1 MQATGRTRAT
11 AAAVALIFGLSACG
25 DSGGDSSDAEVKDE
39 IAEQLAEDGALDQ
52 DEADCFAGVIVDEIG
67 ADEVE
72 DVDFSAEEPPEGL
85 QEELAAAA
93 LKAIDDCDLDLSS
106 LDG

>member
-1 MQATGRTRAT
+1 MQGTGWTRAT

-25 DSGGDSSDAEVKDE
+25 DSGDSSDAEVKDD

-52 DEADCFAGVIVDEIG
+52 DEADCFAEVIVDEIG
-67 ADEVE
+67 ADKVN

-85 QEELAAAA
+85 QEELATAA